1 MNDDVIKL
9 REALYKAEPFLTYM
23 VAEGE
28 APRNNTV
35 LIEALNKV
43 REALDMK
50 PHVPVNK
57 THELDIVSGTYYGD
71 GDVDLKIGEDNK
83 ILVSNYVENEDGS
96 ATVRLDLGKDAVE
109 TLLHIGFS
117 ALIRDMSEKLK

>member
-35 LIEALNKV
+35 LIEALNGV
-43 REALDMK
+43 REALGMD
-50 PHVPVNK
+50 PHVPAKQKVYEAN
-57 THELDIVSGTYYGD
+57 ELLDSRIV
-71 GDVDLKIGEDNK
+71 
-83 ILVSNYVENEDGS
+83 VENFTEHEDGS
-96 ATVRLDLGKDAVE
+96 ATVKVGLTKDSAE
-109 TLLHIGFS
+109 LLLHIGFS

>member
-35 LIEALNKV
+35 LIDALNDV
-43 REALDMK
+43 REALGMK
-50 PHVPVNK
+50 PHVPAKKEK
-57 THELDIVSGTYYGD
+57 TYEADELLDKRIV
-71 GDVDLKIGEDNK
+71 
-83 ILVSNYVENEDGS
+83 VEAFEEHEDGS
-96 ATVRLDLGKDAVE
+96 ATVKIGMTKDSTE
-109 TLLHIGFS
+109 LLLHIGFS
-117 ALIRDMSEKLK
+117 TLIKDMSEKLK

>member
-35 LIEALNKV
+35 LIDALNGV
-43 REALDMK
+43 REVLGMD
-50 PHVPVNK
+50 PHVPAKHAREYKVDDL
-57 THELDIVSGTYYGD
+57 LDSRIV
-71 GDVDLKIGEDNK
+71 
-83 ILVSNYVENEDGS
+83 VEAFEEHEDGS
-96 ATVRLDLGKDAVE
+96 ATVKLGMTKDSAE
-109 TLLHIGFS
+109 LLLHIGFS
-117 ALIRDMSEKLK
+117 ALIKGMTETK